1 MSGGDTPGRPGASER
16 PRAEQDLAIKAVE
29 PRPVGQG
36 TYDTQMPSP
45 RAGARP
51 SKLGRQVAV
60 DFKADT
66 HFDERRSCP

>member
-1 MSGGDTPGRPGASER
+1 M
-16 PRAEQDLAIKAVE
+16 L
-29 PRPVGQG
+29 
-36 TYDTQMPSP
+36 SP

-51 SKLGRQVAV
+51 SKLGRKVAV